1 MRVPR
6 VLGFSL
12 LLCSAWCGASD
23 QDLRHA
29 TASVESRS
37 ARSHLELFRSPQDR
51 QISRT
56 FPRKKWDFEPDV
68 SVCYSM
74 RTYVVVRESQH
85 SDVTQ
90 RAGYVTCQP
99 AWKFEMR
106 KAVDV
111 R

>member
-1 MRVPR
+1 M
-6 VLGFSL
+6 
-12 LLCSAWCGASD
+12 
-23 QDLRHA
+23 
-29 TASVESRS
+29 
-37 ARSHLELFRSPQDR
+37 
-51 QISRT
+51 
-56 FPRKKWDFEPDV
+56 